1 MLKYGYTS
9 PSTSPWA
16 SPIVPVIKKDGT
28 LRFCVDY
35 RKLNAATKKDSYP
48 LPRIDELLETLKD
61 AKYFCCLDLYSGY
74 WQIKVAKQDREKTA
88 FITHCGLF
96 EFNVMPFGLTNA
108 PATFQRYMDSVLEG
122 LTDSIC
128 KVYLDDCIVFAKTW
142 EEMVQNLRTVFH
154 RLMDHGLRLKASKCK
169 LFQKEVKFLGHVVS
183 EKGVSTDP
191 DKTAAVLNF
200 QTPAQIKHVRAF
212 LGLTGYYRKFIPG
225 YADKAEPLFKTLRKD
240 IIFYWGKEQELGFQA
255 LKNALI
261 SAPILAF
268 PDQSMPYIVDTDA
281 SLTAVGGVLSQEQD
295 GVERVI
301 AYASTTLNRAQR
313 SYCVTLRE
321 LLAIKYC
328 VVDQWQYYL
337 INQEFTLRVD
347 HSALAWLWRS
357 TNRKDMYQRWFLVL
371 EPFRDYMTIVHRP
384 GEKHANADALS
395 RL

>member
-1 MLKYGYTS
+1 MWWKTSGLHDGHWCHQECHHVQVLQLYEDTPIEEGKDAHIIKHLLQECLVLFQSPDNKLSQDTSAEHEIVLEDEEQKPIKQQALRVPFGLWKPVEKECGKMLKYDYIS

-16 SPIVPVIKKDGT
+16 SPIVPVIQKDGT

-35 RKLNAATKKDSYP
+35 RKLDAVTKKDSYP
-48 LPRIDELLETLKD
+48 LPRIDELLE
-61 AKYFCCLDLYSGY
+61 YFCCLDLYSGY
-74 WQIKVAKQDREKTA
+74 WQIRVAKQDREKTA

-142 EEMVQNLRTVFH
+142 EEMVQNLWTVFH
-154 RLMDHGLRLKASKCK
+154 PLMEHGLRLKASKCK

-191 DKTAAVLNF
+191 DKTAAVLSF

-212 LGLTGYYRKFIPG
+212 LSLTGDYRKFIPG

-255 LKNALI
+255 L
-261 SAPILAF
+261 
-268 PDQSMPYIVDTDA
+268 
-281 SLTAVGGVLSQEQD
+281 
-295 GVERVI
+295 
-301 AYASTTLNRAQR
+301 
-313 SYCVTLRE
+313 
-321 LLAIKYC
+321 
-328 VVDQWQYYL
+328 
-337 INQEFTLRVD
+337 
-347 HSALAWLWRS
+347 
-357 TNRKDMYQRWFLVL
+357 
-371 EPFRDYMTIVHRP
+371 
-384 GEKHANADALS
+384 
-395 RL
+395 